1 MTQAHSNHVPLHWES
16 LNFDCEAWCTPSR
29 SRLLGTEGN
38 MRPLWARANKAFPN
52 W

>member
-38 MRPLWARANKAFPN
+38 MPSAHKAFPN